1 MATVSAPD
9 RRDPR
14 RMAGNRQPIMNG
26 GPDPATSKGRFAFA
40 LMPRNQQQNA
50 VSGCNG
56 SLQCPIDRLPGPVQR
71 MAVEVEHPVRFQPT
85 SPYLAVP
92 ATVQRGLLKRFEP
105 LGLAGRRARRRYASA
120 WRGDWLRFG
129 GLRPLGIHW
138 IARKRP
144 DRCGNFCP
152 ERRFFSGQAAH
163 GPPLPWVARSA
174 PGPSQTCRLR
184 FAWRLRRRPRMYRR
198 GWRP

>member
-26 GPDPATSKGRFAFA
+26 GSDPATNKGRLAFAF
-40 LMPRNQQQNA
+40 MPRNQQQNA

-71 MAVEVEHPVRFQPT
+71 MAVKVEHSVRFQPA

-92 ATVQRGLLKRFEP
+92 AAVQRGLLEGFGP
-105 LGLAGRRARRRYASA
+105 PGLARCRTQCRYSPA
-120 WRGDWLRFG
+120 WRGDRLRFG
-129 GLRPLGIHW
+129 GPRSFVIQR

-163 GPPLPWVARSA
+163 EPPLPWEAGSG
-174 PGPSQTCRLR
+174 PGPSRTCRLR
-184 FAWRLRRRPRMYRR
+184 SAWRLRRRPRMYRR
-198 GWRP
+198 GWHP